1 MISKSHL
8 ISLSAVPGMGPRR
21 IRALLRKY
29 PELDDVVTL
38 SEFQLQS
45 PPKRVELL
53 PKLNCEE
60 ELVFQQLSQNPIH
73 IDALCIQLKKDTP
86 EVLSTL
92 LMLGLKNI
100 VQQHPGKLFTKS
112 I

>member
-1 MISKSHL
+1 MAKTESIGARL
-8 ISLSAVPGMGPRR
+8 VANV
-21 IRALLRKY
+21 
-29 PELDDVVTL
+29 DDIL

-45 PPKRVELL
+45 PPKQVELL

-60 ELVFQQLSQNPIH
+60 ELGFQQLSQNPFH
-73 IDALCIQLKKDTP
+73 KDTLCIQLKKDIP
-86 EVLSTL
+86 EVFFTF
-92 LMLGLKNI
+92 LMLELENI

>member
-21 IRALLRKY
+21 IRALFKKY
-29 PELDDVVTL
+29 SVVANVNDIL

-45 PPKRVELL
+45 LPKQVELL

-60 ELVFQQLSQNPIH
+60 ELVFQ
-73 IDALCIQLKKDTP
+73 
-86 EVLSTL
+86 
-92 LMLGLKNI
+92 
-100 VQQHPGKLFTKS
+100 
-112 I
+112 